1 MSSRDI
7 DLFDSNGKKKFDIKS
22 LYPYA
27 THPQLM
33 TYEQQ
38 ENLYGFIEQ
47 IEIVS
52 KQEPIIKTVEEQ
64 DVLKDV
70 ESEVEVPDIKK
81 TLISREYNKNIKV
94 GEITVGTGDNTPLE
108 NSVLYS
114 GSDVS
119 RKSNGLD
126 RVVINKAEKVLSG
139 LFDNNTPAYA
149 QQSQPAYASGVE
161 QNNSSETD
169 AMEYDVLIVG
179 AGPSGLSTA
188 IQIKKQAIQ
197 DGQDV
202 SVCVIE
208 KGAEVGSHILSG
220 AVLEP
225 RALNEL
231 IPDWKEKSAPLDTP
245 AKNDKFFILT
255 KNKSFRLP
263 TPPQMDNKGN
273 YIISLGKFVKW
284 LSKIAEEM
292 GVEIYTSTS
301 AAEIIKEDG
310 RVVGIKTGAFGIDK
324 DGNNTPQYVEGME
337 LRAKYT
343 VMGEGVRGHLT
354 KELFEDYYLRA
365 DCNPQ
370 TFGIGIKE
378 LWEIPA
384 ENSRPGEII
393 HTSGWPLD
401 SKTYG
406 GSFLYHL
413 EGNLVSIGFV
423 IGLDYKNP
431 YLFPYMEFQR
441 FKHHPKISKHLEGG
455 RRISYGARAINEGG
469 FQSIPKITFKGGLI
483 VGCSAGFLNVPK
495 IKGTHTAM
503 KSGMVAGQELYKA
516 ITSGKM
522 PDEIVS
528 YPEELKKSWLW
539 SELKSVRNIRPSF
552 HKFGYYGGLAY
563 SGFTTLLGGR
573 EPWTFKNHDDHLGM
587 MNKNKAKKIDYPQPD
602 GVLSFDRLTNVA
614 FSGTVHEANQPV
626 HLQLKN
632 KEIPISVNLEKYD
645 MPETRFCPAG
655 VYELIENDG
664 KPALQINAQNCVHCK
679 ACDIKDPCQNI
690 NWVVPEG
697 GNGPNYQGM

>member
-301 AAEIIKEDG
+301 AAE
-310 RVVGIKTGAFGIDK
+310 
-324 DGNNTPQYVEGME
+324 
-337 LRAKYT
+337 L
-343 VMGEGVRGHLT
+343 
-354 KELFEDYYLRA
+354 
-365 DCNPQ
+365 
-370 TFGIGIKE
+370 
-378 LWEIPA
+378 
-384 ENSRPGEII
+384 
-393 HTSGWPLD
+393 
-401 SKTYG
+401 
-406 GSFLYHL
+406 
-413 EGNLVSIGFV
+413 
-423 IGLDYKNP
+423 
-431 YLFPYMEFQR
+431 
-441 FKHHPKISKHLEGG
+441 
-455 RRISYGARAINEGG
+455 
-469 FQSIPKITFKGGLI
+469 
-483 VGCSAGFLNVPK
+483 
-495 IKGTHTAM
+495 
-503 KSGMVAGQELYKA
+503 
-516 ITSGKM
+516 
-522 PDEIVS
+522 
-528 YPEELKKSWLW
+528 
-539 SELKSVRNIRPSF
+539 
-552 HKFGYYGGLAY
+552 
-563 SGFTTLLGGR
+563 
-573 EPWTFKNHDDHLGM
+573 
-587 MNKNKAKKIDYPQPD
+587 
-602 GVLSFDRLTNVA
+602 
-614 FSGTVHEANQPV
+614 
-626 HLQLKN
+626 
-632 KEIPISVNLEKYD
+632 
-645 MPETRFCPAG
+645 
-655 VYELIENDG
+655 
-664 KPALQINAQNCVHCK
+664 
-679 ACDIKDPCQNI
+679 
-690 NWVVPEG
+690 
-697 GNGPNYQGM
+697 